1 MGQKVQ
7 LYDED
12 GRELDGAVFHLGP
25 ALSDADAIR
34 EAMETYARRH
44 GLSDD
49 QKAKL
54 IGRVVEN
61 RQDLLPS

>member
-1 MGQKVQ
+1 
-7 LYDED
+7 
-12 GRELDGAVFHLGP
+12 
-25 ALSDADAIR
+25 
-34 EAMETYARRH
+34 METYARRH